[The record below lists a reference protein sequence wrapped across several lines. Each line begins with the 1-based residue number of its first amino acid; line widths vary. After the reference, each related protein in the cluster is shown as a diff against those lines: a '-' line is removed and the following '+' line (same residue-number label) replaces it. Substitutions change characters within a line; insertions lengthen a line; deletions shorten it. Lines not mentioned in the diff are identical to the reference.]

1 MKKRKVKLFAS
12 IASLGLVVA
21 VMGVGVW
28 AATQQAVKVSSQVS
42 FTATSVAADIKLSVN
57 NAVKTGNGAVAGADA
72 KYDAMKE
79 YDIVKKATLS
89 HEYKQADPSK
99 GIEANTQYAP
109 SEDPV
114 DILYSEKVI
123 TADTDEDT
131 NVTEYTLTETPVAFG
146 DDRKQAR
153 RIAYFT
159 NDYAKTLYENR
170 VFLELQDKDEDGYL
184 NIGAQVVYTFT
195 IEALISSAPIYYH
208 VTANLF
214 ATEIFE
220 PDPTTANPNPDP
232 VRIQDAFEVQIW
244 DNGTLVTDAPGTEN
258 DVYTPKDIPASAKV
272 SAATRTETANPTT
285 TLTNWTHGEGTT
297 ETTGDQKAIQPGE
310 TREIQVIY
318 TVKDMDGT
326 GSDLYQ
332 GISYTMQSLELGDIY
347 IKLANNGKNIT
358 DLPDYKPGINGS
370 TTNAEGEGFDK
381 FVDWI
386 TGKEEKPEISQTQ
399 TPADGD

>member
-57 NAVKTGNGAVAGADA
+57 NAVAPTGATTEEQA
-72 KYDAMKE
+72 KYAAMKE
-79 YDIVKKATLS
+79 YDIVKRATLS
-89 HEYKQADPSK
+89 HEYKTGE
-99 GIEANTQYAP
+99 GIEPNTQYAP
-109 SEDPV
+109 SEELV
-114 DILYSEKVI
+114 DVLYSESEI
-123 TADTDEDT
+123 TATTDPDTH
-131 NVTEYTLTETPVAFG
+131 VTTYTQAESPAAVDFG
-146 DDRKQAR
+146 KDRAQAR

-195 IEALISSAPIYYH
+195 IEALTSSAPIYYH
-208 VTANLF
+208 ITSNLF

-232 VRIQDAFEVQIW
+232 VRIQDAFEVQIF
-244 DNGTLVTDAPGTEN
+244 DNGTLVAGNPGSADDT
-258 DVYTPKDIPASAKV
+258 YTPKAIGPSTKV

-285 TLTNWTHGEGTT
+285 TLTNWTDGITDTT
-297 ETTGDQKAIQPGE
+297 TDQKAIQPGE

-326 GSDLYQ
+326 ESALYQ
-332 GISYTMQSLELGDIY
+332 GISYTMKSLELGDIY
-347 IKLANNGKNIT
+347 IKLANNGNNIA
-358 DLPDYKPGINGS
+358 DLPDYVPGINGD